1 MICDDDKQW
10 TRLIDGE
17 LSYSEQR
24 ALLLTL
30 DETPDG
36 WKRLALGLLEAEAFR
51 RELRDIAS
59 PTNPGVGT
67 MPLQSTKPVLQ
78 RRMQPAIACM
88 IGLICLGLGMGIEHR
103 LQPIAAFADPAQPV
117 TPIATAAGL
126 MPQTMKLVFA
136 DGPAGGQSVEVP
148 VIDAEGAGVAE
159 LLRQSAVPDEWRQRM
174 EAQGYVIHEERKY
187 VPVSLTNG
195 RQGIAPI
202 SDVVVEHQPVAF
214 Q

>member
-1 MICDDDKQW
+1 MICDDKQW

-17 LSYSEQR
+17 LSFSEQR

-51 RELRDIAS
+51 RELRTCAA
-59 PTNPGVGT
+59 PNPVVVAL
-67 MPLQSTKPVLQ
+67 PPKPTKPVAQHRL
-78 RRMQPAIACM
+78 QPAIACM

-103 LQPIAAFADPAQPV
+103 LQPIANFADPALPV
-117 TPIATAAGL
+117 TTPIAAAAGL

-136 DGPAGGQSVEVP
+136 DGPTGGQSVEVP
-148 VIDAEGAGVAE
+148 VIDADGAGVAE
-159 LLRQSAVPDEWRQRM
+159 LLRQSAVPEEWRQRM

>member
-1 MICDDDKQW
+1 MSDDDKQW

-17 LSYSEQR
+17 LSFSEQR
-24 ALLLTL
+24 TLLATL
-30 DETPDG
+30 DVTPDG
-36 WKRLALGLLEAEAFR
+36 WRRLALGLLEAEVFR
-51 RELRDIAS
+51 RELRTCAAPDPVVVALPS
-59 PTNPGVGT
+59 
-67 MPLQSTKPVLQ
+67 QSAKPVTQ
-78 RRMQPAIACM
+78 RRVHSAIACM

-103 LQPIAAFADPAQPV
+103 LQPIAAFVDPALPAT
-117 TPIATAAGL
+117 TPIAAAAGL

-136 DGPAGGQSVEVP
+136 DGPTGGQSVEVP
-148 VIDAEGAGVAE
+148 IIDAEGAEAAE